1 MQEADKPEETASLL
15 IETPK
20 EEAKLVANVSAAQ
33 IVKILGEA
41 HDPKQWA
48 FFDEL
53 RIGTGYGKDAEQRF
67 DAWAIHY
74 FPSKRNVSR
83 CYEIKI
89 SRSDFKSEIRKP
101 LKRRPGLRL
110 ANEFYFVTPENL
122 LDPAEI
128 PPECGLMEVNSK
140 GNLKIKLQA
149 PFRDIMPPTWLFMSA
164 ICRRLDRERYTA
176 LNAKF
181 KADAYQRMAEIAT
194 NIALERHLD
203 RWRKHNSGS
212 REIPDRIVQALE
224 DVKYEVDEI
233 IKIQEGKVDIL

>member
-1 MQEADKPEETASLL
+1 MSNDQAVLMPS
-15 IETPK
+15 
-20 EEAKLVANVSAAQ
+20 VSASQ
-33 IVKILGEA
+33 ILKALEEA

-48 FFDEL
+48 FFHEL
-53 RIGTGYGKDAEQRF
+53 RIGTGYGKDSEQRL
-67 DAWAIHY
+67 DSWSIHY
-74 FPSKRNVSR
+74 FPSKRNVTR

-89 SRSDFKSEIRKP
+89 SRSDFKSEIKKP

-110 ANEFYFVTPENL
+110 SNEFYFVTPQNL

-128 PPECGLMEVNSK
+128 PPECGLMEVDSK
-140 GNLKIKLQA
+140 GGLKIKLQA
-149 PFRDIMPPTWLFMSA
+149 PFRDVMPPTWLFMSA
-164 ICRRLDRERYTA
+164 ICRRLDRERYLA

-181 KADAYQRMAEIAT
+181 KSEAYQRMAEIAT
-194 NIALERHLD
+194 GIALDRHLD
-203 RWRKHNSGS
+203 KWRKHNSGS